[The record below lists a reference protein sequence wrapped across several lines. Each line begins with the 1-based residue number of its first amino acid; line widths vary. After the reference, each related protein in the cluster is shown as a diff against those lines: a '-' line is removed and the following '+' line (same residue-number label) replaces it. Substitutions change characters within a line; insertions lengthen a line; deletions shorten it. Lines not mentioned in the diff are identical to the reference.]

1 MGQGKSKL
9 SHDDLAELQK
19 QTYFNRRELNQ
30 YVHLKSITNL
40 DGTKGFS
47 RTALPDN

>member
-9 SHDDLAELQK
+9 SQDDLAELQK

-30 YVHLKSITNL
+30 YVV
-40 DGTKGFS
+40 
-47 RTALPDN
+47 PDRQLLSPRI